1 MASRIAVYG
10 AIVANVAIAVTKFI
24 VAGLTGSSAMLS
36 EGVHSLVDTGNDAL
50 LLVGLKRAER
60 PASAQHP
67 YGHGKELYFWSLIV
81 AVLIFGVGGGVSLY
95 EGILHIRH
103 PEPLRDA
110 MWNYVVLA
118 AAFVFEGISFGIA
131 WREFS
136 KARGDTPFWE
146 ALHHSKDPSSYT
158 VLAEDGAA
166 LAGLLIAG
174 AGIFCSHALD
184 MPELDGVASVLI
196 GLLLAGVAVLLIRE
210 SRGLLVGEGLRPE
223 TAQAIRGM
231 VQEETSV
238 REVGALLSMYIG
250 AEEVLVTLDAT
261 FDSATP
267 VGEVATAIHR
277 IEARVRERFPK
288 ISRIYVEA
296 VNRPAQ
302 RPRPGGG

>member
-95 EGILHIRH
+95 EGILHIRR

-166 LAGLLIAG
+166 LAGLLIA
-174 AGIFCSHALD
+174 AGGVWCSHALD
-184 MPELDGVASVLI
+184 RPELDGVASVLI